1 MMVRVYFVCISIFC
15 SLELAAQNAICEKL
29 QDKSVTNQ
37 TLFKCVIYNRSKD
50 SLFEVGVA
58 SRLLFDE
65 PARFSFKVDGNEL
78 LIYTNLL
85 EDDFLIHTKRCLLM
99 PSDSLSFIF
108 EIDNEYLTKQKYL
121 NLYCYGVKINESEL
135 RVLRN
140 SKSRY
145 FEKHLNRIMKRR
157 YFNTLNVRIN

>member
-1 MMVRVYFVCISIFC
+1 MMVRKLLVCISFFC
-15 SLELAAQNAICEKL
+15 SLELAAQNVICEKL
-29 QDKSVTNQ
+29 RDTSVTNQ
-37 TLFKCVIYNRSKD
+37 TQFKCVIYNWSKD

-65 PARFSFKVDGNEL
+65 PARFYSKVDGNEL

-85 EDDFLIHTKRCLLM
+85 EDDFIIHTKGNLLV
-99 PSDSLSFIF
+99 PADSLSFIF
-108 EIDNEYLTKQKYL
+108 EIDNEYLTKQIYL
-121 NLYCYGVKINESEL
+121 NLYYYVVKINESEL
-135 RVLRN
+135 EVLR
-140 SKSRY
+140 SGKSRY